1 MSYYQDLN
9 NMYNAIEQV
18 ITDCTKSKTKE
29 IDLLKF
35 IDTLTLKHAVSD
47 KAIMKRLT
55 LLEKIGK
62 VSVKKDKVIILGAF
76 E

>member
-1 MSYYQDLN
+1 
-9 NMYNAIEQV
+9 MYNAIEQV
-18 ITDCTKSKTKE
+18 ITDCTKSKVKE

-35 IDTLTLKHAVSD
+35 IDTLTLKHPVSQS
-47 KAIMKRLT
+47 AIMKRLT

-62 VSVKKDKVIILGAF
+62 VSVKKDKIIVIGAL

>member
-1 MSYYQDLN
+1 
-9 NMYNAIEQV
+9 MYNAIEQV
-18 ITDCTKSKTKE
+18 ITDCTKSKVKE

-35 IDTLTLKHAVSD
+35 IDTLTLKHAVSEQS
-47 KAIMKRLT
+47 IMKRLT

-62 VSVKKDKVIILGAF
+62 VSVKKDKIIITGAL

>member
-18 ITDCTKSKTKE
+18 ITDCTKSKVKE

-35 IDTLTLKHAVSD
+35 IDTLTLKHAVSEQS
-47 KAIMKRLT
+47 IMKRLT

-62 VSVKKDKVIILGAF
+62 VSVKKDKIIITGAL